1 MLTAPNGQGK
11 GKNNRRSSPCG
22 ATAAQAFDDSL
33 RKLLSTAHIGVDE
46 AGRGCLAGPV
56 VAGAALFPQDF
67 SFADF
72 LPGLDD
78 SKKLSPAK
86 RDALA
91 PLVRR
96 HALAWGIGVS
106 WQEEIDAANI
116 LNATFRAMSRAVYAL
131 AARRAGAA
139 GAEGA
144 FSLPHLIID
153 GNHTIPEAQ
162 WDLSTGYVCPGFAT
176 GALEAWAAAA
186 DSSEVAL
193 AGGSP
198 TTSGIFG
205 VGDSL
210 GDFCSLRLPSQ
221 HFLIQG
227 DSRCPSIAAAS
238 ILAKTARDAIMAAL
252 DPLFPGYAF
261 AEHKGYG
268 TATHLA
274 ALETNGPCPL
284 HRMTFRKVRP
294 EERQL
299 SLI

>member
-11 GKNNRRSSPCG
+11 GKNNRGSSRRG
-22 ATAAQAFDDSL
+22 VAAAPAFDDSL

-67 SFADF
+67 PFADF

-96 HALAWGIGVS
+96 HALAWGIGIS

-131 AARRAGAA
+131 AAR
-139 GAEGA
+139 AEGA
-144 FSLPHLIID
+144 FFLPRLIID
-153 GNHTIPEAQ
+153 GNHTIPETQ
-162 WDLSTGYVCPGFAT
+162 WNLSAGYSCPGFAT
-176 GALEAWAAAA
+176 SALEALAVAAAA
-186 DSSEVAL
+186 DSGGEGLAGGASVASGFFS

-198 TTSGIFG
+198 AGG
-205 VGDSL
+205 
-210 GDFCSLRLPSQ
+210 FCSLPLPLQ
-221 HFLIQG
+221 HFLVQG

-238 ILAKTARDAIMAAL
+238 ILAKTARDAIMSAL

-274 ALETNGPCPL
+274 ALEAHGPCPL